1 VRRCLVCAM
10 QLSASAVAVST
21 LGAITSVRPL
31 PLPELVNTVTSSA
44 IITIWRVIVVS
55 DGDMTD
61 IVLSLEINGQPWMH
75 VRVSA

>member
-1 VRRCLVCAM
+1 M